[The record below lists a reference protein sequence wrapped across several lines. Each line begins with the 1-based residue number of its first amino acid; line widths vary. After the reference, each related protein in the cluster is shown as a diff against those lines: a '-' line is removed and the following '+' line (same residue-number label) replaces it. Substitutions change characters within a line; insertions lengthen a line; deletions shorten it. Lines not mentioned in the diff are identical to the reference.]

1 MTAGPG
7 PSPASVC
14 GQSDEAPRPGN
25 MKLLLV
31 LISSLLG
38 TQEDASDFDLEP
50 WWNVSRRTSNSDI
63 EYSVPA
69 LSLFHYDNGSLNTTW
84 EKEYNANEE
93 ILSPFLVHASTKFE
107 ESELKSNRNRS
118 PLLKAP
124 DFNNILDAEEIYLNR
139 KPIEN
144 IHNVGE
150 SEDADV
156 DIRDFEKRLMTRLN
170 QLLGLSMSEKVTGHR
185 GSMSVHGLDLDTY
198 PVDFP

>member
-1 MTAGPG
+1 MVTAGPG

-50 WWNVSRRTSNSDI
+50 WWNVSRRTSNSDH
-63 EYSVPA
+63 EYSIPA

-93 ILSPFLVHASTKFE
+93 ILSPFLVDASTNFE

-118 PLLKAP
+118 PLLNAP

-156 DIRDFEKRLMTRLN
+156 DISDFEKRLMTRLN
-170 QLLGLSMSEKVTGHR
+170 QLLGLSMSEEITGHR
-185 GSMSVHGLDLDTY
+185 GSMPVHGHYNY

>member
-25 MKLLLV
+25 MKLLLL

-63 EYSVPA
+63 EYSIPA

-93 ILSPFLVHASTKFE
+93 ILSPFLVDASTNFE

-118 PLLKAP
+118 PLLNAP
-124 DFNNILDAEEIYLNR
+124 DFNNILDAEEIYSNR

-156 DIRDFEKRLMTRLN
+156 DISDFEKRLMTRLN
-170 QLLGLSMSEKVTGHR
+170 QLLGLSMSEEVTGHR
-185 GSMSVHGLDLDTY
+185 GSMSVHGLDTY